1 MNEDSCNSRPPVPPE
16 IVDWLSHV
24 LSSVDNIR
32 YAPSMRHQAPP
43 IVTLDEIRNAKD
55 LCPRSMG
62 GCKILLINASTILKV
77 GPMVRMGEAEAL
89 CLVRRRTSVPVPI
102 VLNAYA
108 IDEVGFLVMERIPGI
123 PLVRCW
129 KGLTGDAKRSIVRQL
144 QGFIQEWRQIDGP
157 LFGSVDGGPC
167 EDVFFKHSW
176 DAKFRQYGPFSTR
189 KEFNQGV
196 VEALCNARPYGK
208 LTRRDEPLAARILA
222 SDSQDERKVLTHGD
236 LHQSNIMIKDNV
248 ITGVIDWGAAGYS
261 ISAREYFG
269 LRWQALDLDWRDL
282 ISTILDVDEYD
293 FWAEVNQSM
302 VDYTGI

>member
-1 MNEDSCNSRPPVPPE
+1 VPPE
-16 IVDWLSHV
+16 IIDWLSHV
-24 LSSVDNIR
+24 LSSVDRIR

-43 IVTLDEIRNAKD
+43 ILTLDEIRDAKD

-62 GCKILLINASTILKV
+62 GCKILVIKASTILKV

-89 CLVRRRTSVPVPI
+89 CLVRERTSVPVPK

-108 IDEVGFLVMERIPGI
+108 IDDVGFLVMERTPGI
-123 PLVRCW
+123 TLEQCW
-129 KGLTGDAKRSIVRQL
+129 KSLTEDAKQSIVRQL
-144 QGFIQEWRQIDGP
+144 QGFIQEWRQIEGP
-157 LFGSVDGGPC
+157 LFGSVGGGPC
-167 EDVFFKHSW
+167 EDVLFKHSW
-176 DAKFRQYGPFSTR
+176 DAAKSRQYGPFSTR
-189 KEFNQGV
+189 KGFNQGV

-208 LTRRDEPLAARILA
+208 LTKRDEPLADRILA
-222 SDSQDERKVLTHGD
+222 STSQDERKVLTHGD
-236 LHQSNIMIKDNV
+236 LHQSNIMVKDNV
-248 ITGVIDWGAAGYS
+248 ITGVIDWGVAGYS
-261 ISAREYFG
+261 ISAREYFC